1 MSSQT
6 SPGRLPPSHERPWF
20 AISVAEACLALGV
33 DSSAGLD
40 PDDAHRRLAEAG
52 PNVLADPPTRGPWL
66 VLLDQFRN
74 VLIVILMI
82 AAVVAGLIGD
92 FKDTLVIGVVLVFNA
107 LLGFFQEYR
116 AERSLAALKGMLVAT
131 ARVRRGGEQVEVT
144 SEGLVPGDVVLLEA
158 GDRVPADGRIV
169 LARNVEIDES
179 SLTGESVPTAKDT
192 DSLSREDVPLAE
204 RSCMAFM
211 NTVVTRGRLEMVVTS
226 TGMGTQMGRLA
237 EMLQQAETVRT
248 PLQVQLDALGKRLAL
263 VAGIAVSVFFTLEL
277 LRGQPL
283 SEVLLSSVALAVAA
297 IPEGLPAVVTVTLSV
312 GTYAL
317 ARRGAI
323 VKRLAS
329 VETLGCT
336 SVICSDKT
344 GTLTVN
350 QMTARQMMIAGAW
363 FDIEG
368 EGYGDEGAITPRD
381 PATQDMDLRSALL
394 VALLC
399 NDSTITDGHVIG
411 DPTEGALVTLARKV
425 GIDAEAAR
433 SGAPRVEEIPF
444 DSATKFMATYHDL
457 NGRRVVLVKG
467 SWEALQ
473 ARATHAR
480 RGLATV
486 PFDDAGACMWTA
498 ATDTMATAGLRVL
511 ALASADLGPCE
522 LARDEASEPREPL
535 GGLTLVGLVGL
546 LDPSR
551 PEAKVAIA
559 HCASAGV
566 AVKMITGDH
575 AATAQA
581 IAADLGIPGSVL
593 TGRELDDLDD
603 EALVARID
611 GVGVFARVAPE
622 HKVRIVRALQSTGN
636 VVAMT
641 GDGVNDAP
649 ALKTADIGVAMG
661 ITGTDVSKE
670 AAAMVLTDDNFA
682 TIVMAV
688 EYGRTIYDNIVKFVR
703 FQLSTNLGAILAM
716 IGAPLAGLPVPFAAI
731 QVLWINI
738 IMDGPPAM
746 ALGVDPP
753 QPGVMATAPRHPATR
768 ILTWRR
774 LRHLLGFGLV
784 MAVGTLGVLA
794 YGLATL
800 PEPQALTLAFTTFV
814 LFQVFNVFNARNERE
829 SVFGHHTLT
838 NHRLWLALAFVVG
851 LQVAI
856 VELPALHG
864 LFKTTDLDAGNW
876 LLAILV
882 ASTILIFEE
891 SRKLLM
897 RILRSRRSPRPG
909 VPVGP

>member
-1 MSSQT
+1 MSGEKGV
-6 SPGRLPPSHERPWF
+6 GRLPPSHERAWF
-20 AISVAEACLALGV
+20 AMPAADACLALGV
-33 DSSAGLD
+33 DVSAGLD
-40 PDDAHRRLAEAG
+40 SADAHRRLAELG
-52 PNVLADPPTRGPWL
+52 PNRLADPPSRGPWL

-74 VLIVILMI
+74 VLILILMV

-92 FKDTLVIGVVLVFNA
+92 FKDTLVIGLVLVFNA

-116 AERSLAALKGMLVAT
+116 AERSLEALKGMLVPT
-131 ARVRRGGEQVEVT
+131 ARVRRDDEQVEVP
-144 SEGLVPGDVVLLEA
+144 SEELVPGDVVLLEA

-192 DSLSREDVPLAE
+192 EPLSRDDVPLAE

-211 NTVVTRGRLEMVVTS
+211 NTVVTRGRLEMVVAS

-237 EMLQQAETVRT
+237 EMLEEADTGRT
-248 PLQVQLDALGKRLAL
+248 PLQVQLDALGKRLAV
-263 VAGIAVSVFFTLEL
+263 VAGIAVAVFFTLEL
-277 LRGQPL
+277 VRGQPL

-297 IPEGLPAVVTVTLSV
+297 VPEGLPAVVTVTLSV

-368 EGYGDEGAITPRD
+368 EGYGDEGVITPRD
-381 PATQDMDLRSALL
+381 PAAQDVDLPGALL

-399 NDSTITDGHVIG
+399 NDSVIADGRVIG
-411 DPTEGALVTLARKV
+411 DPTEGALVALASKV
-425 GIDAEAAR
+425 GIDVEAAR
-433 SGAPRVEEIPF
+433 TGAPRFAEIPF
-444 DSATKFMATYHDL
+444 DSATKFMATCHDL
-457 NGRRVVLVKG
+457 DGRRVVLVKG

-473 ARATHAR
+473 ARATYAR
-480 RGLATV
+480 HGTATV
-486 PFDDAGACMWTA
+486 PLDEAVAHSWAA

-511 ALASADLGPCE
+511 ALASADLGPSDQ
-522 LARDEASEPREPL
+522 AREESSWPSEPL

-551 PEAKVAIA
+551 PEARVAIA

-581 IAADLGIPGSVL
+581 IAADLGIPGAVL

-603 EALVARID
+603 AALVDRID
-611 GVGVFARVAPE
+611 SVGVFARVAPE

-753 QPGVMATAPRHPATR
+753 QPGVMTTAPRHPATR
-768 ILTWRR
+768 ILSWGR
-774 LRHLLGFGLV
+774 LKHLLGFGVV

-794 YGLATL
+794 YGLANL
-800 PEPQALTLAFTTFV
+800 PEPEALTLAFTTFV
-814 LFQVFNVFNARNERE
+814 FFQVFNVFNARNERE
-829 SVFGHHTLT
+829 TVFGRHTFT
-838 NHRLWLALAFVVG
+838 NRRLWLALASVVA

-856 VELPALHG
+856 VELPAFHG
-864 LFKTTDLDAGNW
+864 LFKTTDLDAGTW

-882 ASTILIFEE
+882 ASTILFLEE
-891 SRKLLM
+891 SRKLAM
-897 RILRSRRSPRPG
+897 RVLGSARTRRGER
-909 VPVGP
+909 